1 MPARQSEVRTEKG
14 WLEGGR
20 EAVHVVVVAS
30 ALAMRA
36 GLRALLGAGGEVEV
50 IGEAAA
56 LADLPTLPPGTDVL
70 VLAVGAAAGPELKKV
85 LSTPE
90 AVAVLLLVEDE
101 PAEARLLP
109 ELALRAWGV
118 LSLEA
123 SAEELAAAVHALS
136 EGLLVGAP
144 ALIEPLL
151 LNLPATREV
160 GEEPLVEALT
170 ERELEVLQRLAQGL
184 ANKQIAA
191 LLGISEHTVKFH
203 VSAIYSKLGATN
215 RTEAVRLGVRQG
227 LVVL

>member
-1 MPARQSEVRTEKG
+1 MPTKQSVVSTEKG

-30 ALAMRA
+30 GLAMRA
-36 GLRALLGAGGEVEV
+36 GLRALLGSSEEVEV
-50 IGEAAA
+50 IGEAAT
-56 LADLPTLPPGTDVL
+56 LAELSTLPQGTDVL
-70 VLAVGAAAGPELKKV
+70 VVAVGTAANLELKKV
-85 LSTPE
+85 SSPAE
-90 AVAVLLLVEDE
+90 PVAVLLLVEDKS
-101 PAEARLLP
+101 AATRLLP
-109 ELALRAWGV
+109 ELPPRAWGI

-144 ALIEPLL
+144 ALVEPLL
-151 LNLPATREV
+151 VNLPATREV
-160 GEEPLVEALT
+160 GDEPLIEPLT

-215 RTEAVRLGVRQG
+215 RTEAVRLGVHQG